1 MSIEV
6 LESKRYKT
14 EIYVVR
20 SLFLIPCS
28 FFALCNPSSTP
39 LFNVILPSHSFVVD
53 TSLFKMSKF
62 SKVGPNIKLNTI
74 LDADGNEINVER
86 REDKEEEKS
95 RKAIFD
101 LLLSAGYFRIMI
113 KSLSD
118 FDKVDKLMFLLIDTA

>member
-1 MSIEV
+1 
-6 LESKRYKT
+6 
-14 EIYVVR
+14 
-20 SLFLIPCS
+20 
-28 FFALCNPSSTP
+28 
-39 LFNVILPSHSFVVD
+39 
-53 TSLFKMSKF
+53 MSKF

-95 RKAIFD
+95 KKAIFD